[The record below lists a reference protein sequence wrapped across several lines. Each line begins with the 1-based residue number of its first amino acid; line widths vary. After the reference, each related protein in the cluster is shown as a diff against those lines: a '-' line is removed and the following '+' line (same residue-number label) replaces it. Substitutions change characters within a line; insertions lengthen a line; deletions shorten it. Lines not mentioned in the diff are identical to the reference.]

1 MATEGPGDRA
11 RRAERSALQ
20 ERRRAE
26 PVQVMGVLNVTPD
39 SFSDGGRFES
49 IDAAV
54 SHAAELVEQG
64 AGIVDVGG
72 ESTRPGA
79 TPVDAKT
86 ERARVM
92 PVVRELVAR
101 GIPVSIDTR
110 HAETALAA
118 IDAGAQVVNDVT
130 GGLGDRGMA
139 RVIAE
144 TGVHYVVMH
153 WREGGADAGA
163 EYRDVVSDV
172 RRELTNRIASL
183 IVEGV
188 RPSQIVLD
196 PGLGFA
202 KNAEHNWALLG
213 HLEQLGSLG
222 HRMLIGA
229 SRKRF
234 LAELL
239 PDAAAVEQRDAPT
252 AVISALAARAGVW
265 AVRVHDVPSTRLAL
279 EVWAHWSQGAER

>member
-1 MATEGPGDRA
+1 MATEEPGDRA
-11 RRAERSALQ
+11 RRAERSAPQ

-26 PVQVMGVLNVTPD
+26 TVQIMGVLNITPD
-39 SFSDGGRFES
+39 SFSDGGRYES
-49 IDAAV
+49 VDAAV
-54 SHAAELVEQG
+54 AHAAEMVEQG
-64 AGIVDVGG
+64 ASIVDVGG

-79 TPVDAKT
+79 TPIDTKT
-86 ERARVM
+86 ERGRVV
-92 PVVRELVAR
+92 PVVRALVAR

-110 HAETALAA
+110 HADTALAA
-118 IDAGAQVVNDVT
+118 IDAGAQLVNDVT
-130 GGLGDRGMA
+130 GGLGDEGMA

-153 WREGGADAGA
+153 WREGGADAVPS
-163 EYRDVVSDV
+163 YKNVVADV
-172 RRELTNRIASL
+172 RRELKNRIASL

-188 RPSQIVLD
+188 QPAQIVLD

-213 HLEQLGSLG
+213 HLPQLGSLG
-222 HRMLIGA
+222 HGLLIGA

-234 LAELL
+234 LAGLL
-239 PDAAAVEQRDAPT
+239 PDAAPVEDRDAPT
-252 AVISALAARAGVW
+252 AVISALAAQAGVW

-279 EVWAHWSQGAER
+279 EVWTRWNEGAS

>member
-1 MATEGPGDRA
+1 MAAAEPG
-11 RRAERSALQ
+11 RAEQ
-20 ERRRAE
+20 
-26 PVQVMGVLNVTPD
+26 VQIMGVLNVTPD
-39 SFSDGGRFES
+39 SFSDGGRYTS
-49 IDAAV
+49 VDAAV
-54 SHAAELVEQG
+54 AHAVEMMDQG
-64 AGIVDVGG
+64 AGIIDVGG

-79 TPVDAKT
+79 QPVDPKT
-86 ERARVM
+86 ERGRVV

-110 HAETALAA
+110 RADTALAS
-118 IDAGAQVVNDVT
+118 IDAGAQLVNDVT
-130 GGLGDRGMA
+130 GGLGDEGMA

-153 WREGGADAGA
+153 WREGGADAVPQ
-163 EYRDVVSDV
+163 YRNVVADV
-172 RRELTNRIASL
+172 RRELKHRIAAL

-188 RPSQIVLD
+188 QPAQIVLD

-202 KNAEHNWALLG
+202 KSAEHNWALLG

-222 HRMLIGA
+222 HGLLIGA

-234 LAELL
+234 LGALL
-239 PDAAAVEQRDAPT
+239 PEDASVEQRDAPT
-252 AVISALAARAGVW
+252 AVISALAARSGVW

-279 EVWAHWSQGAER
+279 DVWEQWSRPRPNEGAQP

>member
-1 MATEGPGDRA
+1 MA
-11 RRAERSALQ
+11 AER
-20 ERRRAE
+20 
-26 PVQVMGVLNVTPD
+26 VQIMGVLNVTPD
-39 SFSDGGRFES
+39 SFSDGGSFETV
-49 IDAAV
+49 DAAV
-54 SHAAELVEQG
+54 EHAAAMVEQG
-64 AGIVDVGG
+64 ASIVDVGG

-79 TPVDAKT
+79 TPVDTKT
-86 ERARVM
+86 ERARVV
-92 PVVRELVAR
+92 PVVRELVDR

-110 HAETALAA
+110 NADTALAA
-118 IDAGAQVVNDVT
+118 IDAGAQLVNDVT
-130 GGLGDRGMA
+130 GGLGDEGMG

-153 WREGGADAGA
+153 WREGGADAVS
-163 EYRDVVSDV
+163 EYDDVVAEV
-172 RRELTNRIASL
+172 RNELKNRIAAL

-188 RPSQIVLD
+188 QPAQIVLD

-222 HRMLIGA
+222 HGLLIGA

-234 LAELL
+234 LAALL
-239 PDAAAVEQRDAPT
+239 PAAAPVQQRDAPT
-252 AVISALAARAGVW
+252 AVISALAAQAGVW

-279 EVWAHWSQGAER
+279 DVWAQWNEGAKNP

>member
-1 MATEGPGDRA
+1 V
-11 RRAERSALQ
+11 RAERIAPQ
-20 ERRRAE
+20 I
-26 PVQVMGVLNVTPD
+26 MGVLNVTPD
-39 SFSDGGRFES
+39 SFSDGGSFEAV
-49 IDAAV
+49 DAAV
-54 SHAAELVEQG
+54 EHAAAMVEQG

-79 TPVDAKT
+79 TPVDTKT
-86 ERARVM
+86 ERARVV

-110 HAETALAA
+110 NADTALAA
-118 IDAGAQVVNDVT
+118 IDAGAQLVNDVT
-130 GGLGDRGMA
+130 GGLGDEGMA

-153 WREGGADAGA
+153 WREGGADAA
-163 EYRDVVSDV
+163 PEYRDVVADV
-172 RRELTNRIASL
+172 RRELKNRIASL

-188 RPSQIVLD
+188 QPAQIVLD

-213 HLEQLGSLG
+213 HLEQLSSLG
-222 HRMLIGA
+222 HGLLIGA

-234 LAELL
+234 LAALL
-239 PDAAAVEQRDAPT
+239 PDGAPVEQRDAPT
-252 AVISALAARAGVW
+252 AIISALAAQAGVW
-265 AVRVHDVPSTRLAL
+265 AVRVHDVVSTRLAL
-279 EVWAHWSQGAER
+279 DVWASWNEGATQ

>member
-1 MATEGPGDRA
+1 VTT
-11 RRAERSALQ
+11 ALPQ
-20 ERRRAE
+20 I
-26 PVQVMGVLNVTPD
+26 MGVLNVTPD
-39 SFSDGGRFES
+39 SFSDGGSFES
-49 IDAAV
+49 VDAAV
-54 SHAAELVEQG
+54 AHAEAMVEQG

-79 TPVDAKT
+79 APVDAKT
-86 ERARVM
+86 ERWRVV

-110 HAETALAA
+110 HADTALAA
-118 IDAGAQVVNDVT
+118 IDAGAQLVNDVT
-130 GGLGDRGMA
+130 GGLGDEGMA

-153 WREGGADAGA
+153 WREGGADAVP
-163 EYRDVVSDV
+163 EYRNVIADV
-172 RRELTNRIASL
+172 RRELKNRIASL

-188 RPSQIVLD
+188 RPAQIVLD

-222 HRMLIGA
+222 HGLLIGA

-234 LAELL
+234 LAGLL
-239 PDAAAVEQRDAPT
+239 PEGAPVQQRDAPT

-265 AVRVHDVPSTRLAL
+265 AVRVHDVASTRLAL
-279 EVWAHWSQGAER
+279 DVWAHWNQAQGSEGAGR

>member
-1 MATEGPGDRA
+1 VSTAP
-11 RRAERSALQ
+11 LPQ
-20 ERRRAE
+20 I
-26 PVQVMGVLNVTPD
+26 MGVLNVTPD
-39 SFSDGGRFES
+39 SFSDGGRYES
-49 IDAAV
+49 VDAAV
-54 SHAAELVEQG
+54 AHATEMVEQG
-64 AGIVDVGG
+64 AAIIDVGG

-79 TPVDAKT
+79 QPVDAKT
-86 ERARVM
+86 ERGRVV
-92 PVVRELVAR
+92 PVVRAVVAR

-110 HAETALAA
+110 RADTALAA
-118 IDAGAQVVNDVT
+118 IDAGAQLVNDVT
-130 GGLGDRGMA
+130 GGLGDEGMA

-153 WREGGADAGA
+153 WREGGADAVP
-163 EYRDVVSDV
+163 EYRNVVADV
-172 RRELTNRIASL
+172 RRELKHRIASL

-188 RPSQIVLD
+188 QPEQIVLD

-222 HRMLIGA
+222 HGLLVGA

-234 LAELL
+234 LGQLL
-239 PDAAAVEQRDAPT
+239 PEGAPVEDRDAPT

-279 EVWAHWSQGAER
+279 EVWARWSGRDEGAQQ

>member
-1 MATEGPGDRA
+1 
-11 RRAERSALQ
+11 
-20 ERRRAE
+20 
-26 PVQVMGVLNVTPD
+26 MGVLNVTPD
-39 SFSDGGRFES
+39 SFSDGGAFES
-49 IDAAV
+49 VDAAV
-54 SHAAELVEQG
+54 AHATAMVEQG

-79 TPVDAKT
+79 KPVDAKT
-86 ERARVM
+86 ERARAI

-110 HAETALAA
+110 HADTALAA
-118 IDAGAQVVNDVT
+118 IDAGAQLVNDVT
-130 GGLGDRGMA
+130 GGLGDEGMA

-153 WREGGADAGA
+153 WRQGGADAVP
-163 EYRDVVSDV
+163 EYRDVVADV
-172 RRELTNRIASL
+172 REELKNRIASL

-188 RPSQIVLD
+188 QPGQIVLD

-202 KNAEHNWALLG
+202 KNAEHNWVLLG

-222 HRMLIGA
+222 HGLLIGA

-239 PDAAAVEQRDAPT
+239 PKDAPVGQRDAPT

-265 AVRVHDVPSTRLAL
+265 AVRVHDVASTRLAL
-279 EVWAHWSQGAER
+279 EVWGRWNEGAQQ